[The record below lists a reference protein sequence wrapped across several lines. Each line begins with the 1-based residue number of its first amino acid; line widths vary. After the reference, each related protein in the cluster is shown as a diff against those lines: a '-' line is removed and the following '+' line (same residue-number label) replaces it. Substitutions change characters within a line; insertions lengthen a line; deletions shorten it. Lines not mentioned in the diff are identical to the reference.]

1 MRVNR
6 RIRAPEVRLI
16 DADGKQLGVF
26 IASKAV
32 ELAEN
37 QGLDL
42 VEISP
47 NASPPV
53 CKIMDYGKYKYELT
67 KKQKEAKKHQVV
79 VLVKEVKFRP
89 VTDDHDLQFKVRNIE
104 RFIEEGHKVKAT
116 VVFRGREMSY
126 REGGS
131 KVLKTILEMLQ
142 DKVVVEVPPK
152 MEGRQMTMILMGA
165 KQATKKHDQPKPK
178 APPKEAPK
186 EPAKEQPKE
195 TI

>member
-1 MRVNR
+1 
-6 RIRAPEVRLI
+6 VRLI

-26 IASKAV
+26 ITTKAI

-47 NASPPV
+47 SAVPPV

-67 KKQKEAKKHQVV
+67 KKQKESRKHQVV

-89 VTDDHDLQFKVRNIE
+89 VTDEHDLNFKVKNME
-104 RFIEEGHKVKAT
+104 RFIDEGHKVKAT

-126 REGGS
+126 REGGH
-131 KVLKTILEMLQ
+131 KVMKTILEMLK
-142 DKVVVEVPPK
+142 DKVIVEVPPK
-152 MEGRQMTMILMGA
+152 MEGRQMAMILMAA
-165 KQATKKHDQPKPK
+165 KVAPKKGESSKPK
-178 APPKEAPK
+178 SVPKEPKEPKEPSKELPK
-186 EPAKEQPKE
+186 EPAKAPTE
-195 TI
+195 

>member
-1 MRVNR
+1 M
-6 RIRAPEVRLI
+6 I

-26 IASKAV
+26 ICSKAV

-47 NASPPV
+47 NAAPPV

-89 VTDDHDLQFKVRNIE
+89 VTDEHDLNFKVRNME

-126 REGGS
+126 REGGR
-131 KVLKTILEMLQ
+131 KVMETILQMLK
-142 DKVVVEVPPK
+142 DKVIVEVPPK
-152 MEGRQMTMILMGA
+152 MEGRQMTMILMAA
-165 KQATKKHDQPKPK
+165 KVAKKQEAAKLKIAQK
-178 APPKEAPK
+178 AASKEASK
-186 EPAKEQPKE
+186 EKTE
-195 TI
+195 